1 MTYGY
6 ARVSTL
12 DQNLNLQ
19 VDALKKAGCEKIFQ
33 EKTSALKDRL
43 KLTQLLEVLKEDDVL
58 IVWKLDRL
66 GRSMRELVQ
75 LVEGFSKKGV
85 KFISLQD
92 HIDTTTAQGRLFFG
106 IIASLAEFER
116 DLIRERTMAGL
127 KAARLRGVSGG
138 RKKGLSPE
146 AYGKAQSAYRLYQD
160 NSLSISNI
168 TESLGISKK
177 TLYNYVKIIEAEKK
191 GTFESAEVKAS
202 INEKRP
208 IRKFRR
214 KNGESVVKK

>member
-19 VDALKKAGCEKIFQ
+19 VDALKKAGCEKILQ
-33 EKTSALKDRL
+33 EKISALKDRP
-43 KLTQLLEVLKEDDVL
+43 KLTQLLNLLQQDDVL

-75 LVEGFSKKGV
+75 LVEGFNKKGV

-146 AYGKAQSAYRLYQD
+146 AYKKAQSAYRLYGD
-160 NSLSISNI
+160 NSLSISSI
-168 TESLGISKK
+168 TDSLAISKK
-177 TLYNYVKIIEAEKK
+177 TLYNYVKIIEGEKK
-191 GTFESAEVKAS
+191 EASHPKALESSTKELQAARTFRNKGVQKT
-202 INEKRP
+202 
-208 IRKFRR
+208 RK
-214 KNGESVVKK
+214 